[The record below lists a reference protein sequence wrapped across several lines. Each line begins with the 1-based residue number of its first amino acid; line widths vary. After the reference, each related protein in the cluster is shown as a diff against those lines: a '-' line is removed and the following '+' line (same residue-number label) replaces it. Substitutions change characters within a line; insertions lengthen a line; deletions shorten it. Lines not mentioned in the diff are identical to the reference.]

1 MRILITGADGFAG
14 RHLIHELSAHSGD
27 LEIHG
32 TSLHNSGNVAPE
44 VINHVLDL
52 RDEPAVADLIA
63 NLQPDQVYHLAA
75 QANVGKSY
83 SAVWSTL
90 ENNIH
95 SQLNLLLACLKLS
108 TAPRVL
114 VVSSGDIYGDQHAD
128 HPATE
133 EMPFRPGNPYSVS
146 KVTQDMLG
154 LQYHLSNGLPIIRVR
169 PFNHL
174 GPGQNRGFVAPD
186 FAYQIAQIEAGLQ
199 EPVIRVGTLT
209 AERDFTD
216 VRDVMRAYRL
226 LMERGTPGD
235 AYNVASGKT
244 CTIRNLLDTLLSFST
259 AEIEIRVETARLRPG
274 RFSKVWGDS
283 SKLHTATGWQPTIPL
298 RQTLFDVLEDYRQRT
313 HALIEQSKTE

>member
-14 RHLIHELSAHSGD
+14 RHLIRELTTHSAD
-27 LEIHG
+27 FEIHG
-32 TSLHNSGNVAPE
+32 TSLRSTTTLEFE
-44 VINHVLDL
+44 VVNHALDL
-52 RDEPAVADLIA
+52 RDETAVSRLIA
-63 NLQPDQVYHLAA
+63 DIKPDQIYHLAA

-95 SQLNLLLACLKLS
+95 SQLNLLLACLSLN
-108 TAPRVL
+108 TPPRII

-133 EMPFRPGNPYSVS
+133 DMPFRPGNPYSVS

-154 LQYHLSNGLPIIRVR
+154 LQYYLSNALPIMRVR

-199 EPVIRVGTLT
+199 EPIIRVGTLT

-226 LMERGTPGD
+226 LMAYGTPGD
-235 AYNVASGKT
+235 AYNVASGTT
-244 CTIRNLLDTLLSFST
+244 CSIGSLLDTLLSFST
-259 AEIEIRVETARLRPG
+259 TEIEIRVETARLRPG

-283 SKLHTATGWQPTIPL
+283 SRLRAITGWQPTIPL

-313 HALIEQSKTE
+313 QALIEQPKTE

>member
-1 MRILITGADGFAG
+1 VRILITGADGFAG
-14 RHLIHELSAHSGD
+14 RHLIRELITHSGD

-32 TSLHNSGNVAPE
+32 TSLRSNGTLAPE
-44 VINHVLDL
+44 VTNHALDL
-52 RDEPAVADLIA
+52 RDEPAVANLIA
-63 NLQPDQVYHLAA
+63 EIKPEQVYHLAA

-95 SQLNLLLACLKLS
+95 SQLNVILACLSLS
-108 TAPRVL
+108 TPPRL
-114 VVSSGDIYGDQHAD
+114 LLVSSGDIYGDQHAD
-128 HPATE
+128 RPATE
-133 EMPFRPGNPYSVS
+133 DMPLRPGNPYSVS

-154 LQYHLSNGLPIIRVR
+154 LQYFLSNGLPIMRVR

-186 FAYQIAQIEAGLQ
+186 FAHQIAQIEAGLQ
-199 EPVIRVGTLT
+199 EPIIRVGTLT

-226 LMERGTPGD
+226 LMEYGIPGD
-235 AYNVASGKT
+235 AYNVASGTT
-244 CTIRNLLDTLLSFST
+244 CTIGNLLDTLLSFST
-259 AEIEIRVETARLRPG
+259 AEIEVRVETARLRPG

-283 SKLHTATGWQPTIPL
+283 SRLRAVTGWQPTIPL
-298 RQTLFDVLEDYRQRT
+298 RQTLFDVLEDYRERT

>member
-14 RHLIHELSAHSGD
+14 RHLIRELITQSGD
-27 LEIHG
+27 LQIHG
-32 TSLHNSGNVAPE
+32 TSLRSNAALAPG
-44 VINHVLDL
+44 VINHALDL
-52 RDEPAVADLIA
+52 RDEPAVASLIA
-63 NLQPDQVYHLAA
+63 HIQPDQVYHLAA
-75 QANVGKSY
+75 QASVGKSY

-95 SQLNLLLACLKLS
+95 SQLNVILACLNLS
-108 TAPRVL
+108 KPPRIL

-128 HPATE
+128 RPATE
-133 EMPFRPGNPYSVS
+133 DMPLRPGNPYSVS

-154 LQYHLSNGLPIIRVR
+154 LQYFLSKGLPIMRVR

-199 EPVIRVGTLT
+199 EPIIRVGTLT

-226 LMERGTPGD
+226 LMEYGTPGD
-235 AYNVASGKT
+235 AYNVASGTT
-244 CTIRNLLDTLLSFST
+244 CTIGNLLETLLSFST
-259 AEIEIRVETARLRPG
+259 AEIEVRVETARLRPG

-283 SKLHTATGWQPTIPL
+283 SRLRAATGWQPTIPL
-298 RQTLFDVLEDYRQRT
+298 RQTLFDVLEDYRQQT